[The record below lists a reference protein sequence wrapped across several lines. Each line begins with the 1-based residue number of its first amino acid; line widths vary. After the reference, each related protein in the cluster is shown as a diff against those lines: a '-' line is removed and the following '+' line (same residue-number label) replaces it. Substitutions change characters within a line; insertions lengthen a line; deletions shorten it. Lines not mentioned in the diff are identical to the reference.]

1 MYKIGIYIL
10 QLGVFVASF
19 FNEKAR
25 KLRAGQSEAFAVLKQ
40 KVDVNKSYVWFHA
53 ASLGEF
59 EQGRP
64 VMEQLKKEKPE
75 TKILLTFFSPSGY
88 EIRKNYAG
96 ADVICYLPLDSAPNV
111 RRFLNSVKIS
121 KAVFIKYEFWPNYIK
136 ALKANKIPFYSI
148 SAIFRPNQIFFKGY
162 GSWYRNLLKCFNH
175 IFVQDESSLKLLA
188 KFGFSNATVA
198 GDTRFDRVADLVKQA
213 KTIPLVEAFIKGAD
227 KVIVAGSTWPKDEE
241 LLVEYL
247 KKHSEIKLILVPH
260 EIHDSH
266 ISGIIKLLDKKH
278 IRFTEANEQN
288 IGDAN
293 CLIVDTIGMLSS
305 IYQYANVAY
314 IGGGFG
320 VGIHNTLEA
329 AVWNVPV
336 VFGPNYQKFREAR
349 ELITEGGGFSISDY
363 NELEN
368 NFEKL
373 LKGNKAGKIAGEYVK
388 KNTGATD
395 LIMKEILLKFQ

>member
-363 NELEN
+363 NGLEN
-368 NFEKL
+368 NFDKL
-373 LKGNKAGKIAGEYVK
+373 LKENKAGKIAGEYVK

-395 LIMKEILLKFQ
+395 LIIKILTH